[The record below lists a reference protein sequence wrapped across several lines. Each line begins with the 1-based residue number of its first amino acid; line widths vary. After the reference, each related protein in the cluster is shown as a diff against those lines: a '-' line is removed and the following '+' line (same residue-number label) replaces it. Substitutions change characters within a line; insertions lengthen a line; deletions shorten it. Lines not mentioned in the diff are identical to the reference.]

1 MNNAFDTY
9 FYHLINQQLT
19 ADWLDFL
26 MVKFSDKLF
35 WIPLYAV
42 VIFFLYKQFGKQSL
56 LILFFAGLSVVM
68 ADRLT
73 SGYMKPLIKRE
84 RPCHVVALSPRVL
97 DPCHE
102 TGSMPSSHAANHFA
116 IAIFFIGIF
125 GMHKKTLT
133 TLWLLWAASIAY
145 SRVYCGVH
153 YPTDVLVG
161 GALGALIGF
170 ICLKLYRFT
179 NSKMQWN

>member
-1 MNNAFDTY
+1 MSNAFDTY

-19 ADWLDFL
+19 SDWLDFL
-26 MVKFSDKLF
+26 MVKFSDKFF
-35 WIPLYAV
+35 WIPFYFVLI
-42 VIFFLYKQFGKQSL
+42 IFLFIKFGKQSL

-73 SGYMKPLIKRE
+73 SGLIKPLVKRE
-84 RPCHVVALSPRVL
+84 RPCHVLALTPRVL

-116 IAIFFIGIF
+116 IAVFFIGIF
-125 GMHKKTLT
+125 GLKRRLLS

-153 YPTDVLVG
+153 YPTDVIVG
-161 GALGALIGF
+161 GILGIGLGF
-170 ICLKLYRFT
+170 LCFKLYQFT